1 MEYPKR
7 EVFRNKDEE
16 EIDRLTDRIDY
27 MGILKEAIFYIAIRR
42 YIMTQSYFLDKLRKQ
57 EKYCT

>member
-42 YIMTQSYFLDKLRKQ
+42 YIMTQYF
-57 EKYCT
+57 